1 MFAKTGGRV
10 MKDTATCY
18 AWVQSGNWEAIC
30 VDYDLTAQGD
40 SLEEVRREL
49 DDAIETFLSRV
60 RELPKSE
67 QARLL
72 NRKAPLALRTR
83 LAVLYRLSRLLTLM
97 RIRLFN
103 RHSFHTPVG
112 LTPAA

>member
-1 MFAKTGGRV
+1 
-10 MKDTATCY
+10 MKNTATCY
-18 AWVQSGNWEAIC
+18 AWVRSGHWEAIC
-30 VDYDLTAQGD
+30 VDYDLTAHGD

-49 DDAIETFLSRV
+49 DDAIETYLSRV

-72 NRKAPLALRTR
+72 DRKTPLVLRTR
-83 LAVLYRLSRLLTLM
+83 LAVLYRLSRLLTPM
-97 RIRLFN
+97 RIGLSH

-112 LTPAA
+112 LTPTA

>member
-1 MFAKTGGRV
+1 
-10 MKDTATCY
+10 MKNAATCY
-18 AWVQSGNWEAIC
+18 AWGRSGNWEAIC
-30 VDYDLTAQGD
+30 LDYDLTAHGE

-60 RELPKSE
+60 RELPESE

-72 NRKAPLALRTR
+72 DRKAPLVLRTR
-83 LAVLYRLSRLLTLM
+83 LALLYRLSRLLTPM
-97 RIRLFN
+97 RIGLSD
-103 RHSFHTPVG
+103 RHSFRTPVG

>member
-1 MFAKTGGRV
+1 

-18 AWVQSGNWEAIC
+18 AWVRSGHWEAIC

-40 SLEEVRREL
+40 SLEEVRTEL
-49 DDAIETFLSRV
+49 DDAIKTFLSRV

-67 QARLL
+67 QTMLL
-72 NRKAPLALRTR
+72 NRKAPLVLRTR
-83 LAVLYRLSRLLTLM
+83 LAVLYWLSRLLTPM
-97 RIRLFN
+97 PIRLSN

-112 LTPAA
+112 LTPTA